1 MKDKRQ
7 SSVWVKAAVLIFWLA
22 VWQGATYLIHNKILL
37 AGPADVLLR
46 LFEELGKRSFYLSV
60 AGTLCR
66 ILAGFFSGLLAGLV
80 FGSLAYRFRM
90 VKLFLEPVVAAM
102 KAIPVAAF
110 VVLVLI
116 WAGSKNLAVPIAFL
130 VVFPYIYINT
140 WTGLSQ
146 TPKDMLEMA
155 ESFSMRRM
163 NRILHIYRPA
173 LMPYLLSAVRVTIGM
188 AFKSGIA
195 AEVIGIPEFSIGEKM
210 YLSKIYL
217 DTEGVL
223 AWTVVVLLLSFLCEK
238 GILAL
243 LEWLGSARICV
254 LCGSRE
260 KQPEQERARCFAFA
274 PMEKM
279 YESGTRIQTPE
290 LILSQCDRVGVMG
303 ESGCGKT
310 TWFRLLLL
318 QDHVKAASVFQEDRL
333 CASYS
338 AVDNVK
344 MVCLKENEEQIRQAL
359 QELLPGEALDRPVDQ
374 LSGGMRRRVAVVR
387 ACLAGGNLL
396 LMDEPFTGLDE
407 ENRERTAAF
416 ILAHQDGRS
425 LLFTTHQENDI
436 ALFDAKCVQ
445 FAKKN

>member
-7 SSVWVKAAVLIFWLA
+7 SGVWVRAAVMIFWLA
-22 VWQGATYLIHNKILL
+22 VWQGAAYLIHNKILL
-37 AGPADVLLR
+37 AGPVDVLLR

-116 WAGSKNLAVPIAFL
+116 WAGSENLAVPIAFL

-195 AEVIGIPEFSIGEKM
+195 AEVIGIPDFSIGEKM

-238 GILAL
+238 GILTL
-243 LEWLGSARICV
+243 LERLGSARICV

-260 KQPEQERARCFAFA
+260 KQPERESAFAFA
-274 PMEKM
+274 PMEKI
-279 YESGTRIQTPE
+279 YESGTHIKTPE
-290 LILSQCDRVGVMG
+290 LTLSKSDKVGIMG

-318 QDHVKAASVFQEDRL
+318 QNQVKAASVFQEDRL
-333 CASYS
+333 CSSYS

-344 MVCLKENEEQIRQAL
+344 MVCLKENEEQIRKAL
-359 QELLPGEALDRPVDQ
+359 EELLPEEALDRPVGQ
-374 LSGGMRRRVAVVR
+374 LSGGMKRRVAVVR

-407 ENRERTAAF
+407 ENREKTAAF